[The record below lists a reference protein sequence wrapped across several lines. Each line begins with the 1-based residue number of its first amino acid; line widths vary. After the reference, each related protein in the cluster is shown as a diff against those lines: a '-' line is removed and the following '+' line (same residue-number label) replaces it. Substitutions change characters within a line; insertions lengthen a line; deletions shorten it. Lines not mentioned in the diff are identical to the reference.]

1 MKHLT
6 EDEID
11 AAALGQFHDAVK
23 KLGHLLECD
32 ECFEK
37 YKSALEF
44 IAALRSACR
53 CEPDSST
60 NRRARLDSLISTR
73 SRLAFNEKEE

>member
-11 AAALGQFHDAVK
+11 AAALGQFHDAVA

-37 YKSALEF
+37 YKST
-44 IAALRSACR
+44 SN
-53 CEPDSST
+53 S
-60 NRRARLDSLISTR
+60 
-73 SRLAFNEKEE
+73 

>member
-11 AAALGQFHDAVK
+11 AAALGQFHDAVA

-37 YKSALEF
+37 
-44 IAALRSACR
+44 
-53 CEPDSST
+53 
-60 NRRARLDSLISTR
+60 
-73 SRLAFNEKEE
+73 

>member
-11 AAALGQFHDAVK
+11 AAALGQFHDAVE

-32 ECFEK
+32 ECFEN
-37 YKSALEF
+37 YKSTLEF
-44 IAALRSACR
+44 IAALRSASR

-60 NRRARLDSLISTR
+60 GRQARLDRLILSR
-73 SRLAFNEKEE
+73 SRTM